1 MALYKGLG
9 ASLLGLTHVAL
20 QFPAYEYMKEQL
32 RDSSLVKSPFD
43 IILASAGS
51 KVVASSVTYPHEVIR
66 ARLQVQRGYEAKF
79 GGIFDVVCQTVK
91 NEGASALFRGL
102 GLNLMRVTPACVL
115 TFTTYEM
122 VMKISSPQ

>member
-1 MALYKGLG
+1 
-9 ASLLGLTHVAL
+9 
-20 QFPAYEYMKEQL
+20 MKEQL